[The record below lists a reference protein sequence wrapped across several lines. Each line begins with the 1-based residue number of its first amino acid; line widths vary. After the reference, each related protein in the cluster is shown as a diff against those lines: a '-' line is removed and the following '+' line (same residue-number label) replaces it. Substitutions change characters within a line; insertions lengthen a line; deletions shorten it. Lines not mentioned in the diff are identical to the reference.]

1 MSAEAGISTL
11 GVKFG
16 YGVGTL
22 AEKPKTFT
30 QLERVNSIGGIA
42 LSTEQI
48 DASALEDLVSKYVA
62 GRQDTGGTWDVTFN
76 LSDDVVTQLQAM
88 ITAYQELSEG
98 GKMWFVVWAPGM
110 TKSFYVVAQVPQ
122 HIPMPEL
129 GQNSLMTVA
138 MSLTIEEYKGLDTA
152 IEPTAQATG
161 A

>member
-1 MSAEAGISTL
+1 MAAEAGISTL

-22 AEKPKTFT
+22 SQKPTAFT

-48 DASALEDLVSKYVA
+48 NASALEDLVSKYVA

-76 LSDDVVTQLQAM
+76 LSDDVVTQLQGM
-88 ITAYQELSEG
+88 ISAYKDMEDNK
-98 GKMWFVVWAPGM
+98 KMWFVVWAPNM
-110 TKSFYVVAQVPQ
+110 AKSFYVIAQVPQ
-122 HIPMPEL
+122 NIPMPEV
-129 GQNSLMTVA
+129 GQNALMTVA

-152 IEPTAQATG
+152 VEPTVTG

>member
-16 YGVGTL
+16 YGVGTTDT
-22 AEKPKTFT
+22 KPTAFT

-48 DASALEDLVSKYVA
+48 DASALEDLISKYVA

-88 ITAYQELSEG
+88 ITAYTDLSEG
-98 GKMWFVVWAPGM
+98 GKMWFVVWAPSM
-110 TKSFYVVAQVPQ
+110 TKSFYVIAQVPKS
-122 HIPMPEL
+122 IPLPEI
-129 GQNSLMTVA
+129 GQNALMTVSI
-138 MSLTIEEYKGLDTA
+138 SLTIEEYKGLDTA
-152 IEPTAQATG
+152 IEPTPSTG

>member
-1 MSAEAGISTL
+1 MPAEAGISTL

-16 YGVGTL
+16 YGIGTL
-22 AEKPKTFT
+22 TQKPTTFT

-88 ITAYQELSEG
+88 IKAYQELSEG
-98 GKMWFVVWAPGM
+98 GKMWFVVWAPRM

-129 GQNSLMTVA
+129 GQNALMTVA
-138 MSLTIEEYKGLDTA
+138 MSLTIEEYKGLDEA
-152 IEPTAQATG
+152 IEPKVQGTG